1 MISKKTYDD
10 IQKALVAV
18 GKPRRNRK
26 ENRFHF
32 LHFATC
38 GSCGY
43 SITAERH
50 VKKSGLRFHYYRCT
64 FKNRRQRCED
74 RSYVREDKF
83 AEEVKRNAALVII
96 PDEWREKYLARIETW
111 ETEVSHKKQAKIDRL
126 KGELASLKTKIG
138 RSMTPSPTARLTLRN
153 SRNSKIRWY
162 RNGRIG
168 ATNRC
173 FGEKQSQ

>member
-1 MISKKTYDD
+1 MLRNPFYYGVFAHKGELHQGTHLPMISKKTYDD

-26 ENRFHF
+26 ENGFHF

-64 FKNRRQRCED
+64 FKNRKQRCED

-83 AEEVKRNAALVII
+83 AQEVKRNAALVII
-96 PDEWREKYLARIETW
+96 PDEWREKIPRP
-111 ETEVSHKKQAKIDRL
+111 H
-126 KGELASLKTKIG
+126 
-138 RSMTPSPTARLTLRN
+138 
-153 SRNSKIRWY
+153 
-162 RNGRIG
+162 
-168 ATNRC
+168 
-173 FGEKQSQ
+173 